1 MMNALEFVTDQ
12 YVSFNATYY
21 LKGWILNRIPGI
33 KWLRL
38 REVLSFNMIYGGLTD
53 KNNPTLT
60 PGLFLLP
67 DGTQPLG
74 STPYMECSVGLE
86 NIFKI
91 LRIDYYRR
99 LTYLDHPDIKK
110 GGIRIA
116 LRFTF

>member
-1 MMNALEFVTDQ
+1 VTDQ

-38 REVLSFNMIYGGLTD
+38 REVISFNGIYGGLTD
-53 KNNPTLT
+53 KNNPALT
-60 PGLFLLP
+60 PNLFLLP
-67 DGTQPLG
+67 DGTRPLG
-74 STPYMECSVGLE
+74 KTPYMEASVGLE

-99 LTYLDHPDIKK
+99 LTYLDEPNIKK
-110 GGIRIA
+110 GGVRIA
-116 LRFTF
+116 LRFSF